1 LGDVALG
8 VTENALPV
16 QVCVV
21 MLAILGVGFTVTVTV
36 NVAPK
41 HVPDVGVTV

>member
-8 VTENALPV
+8 VTENALPL

-21 MLAILGVGFTVTVTV
+21 MLAILGLGLTVIVMV
-36 NVAPK
+36 NVEA
-41 HVPDVGVTV
+41 H